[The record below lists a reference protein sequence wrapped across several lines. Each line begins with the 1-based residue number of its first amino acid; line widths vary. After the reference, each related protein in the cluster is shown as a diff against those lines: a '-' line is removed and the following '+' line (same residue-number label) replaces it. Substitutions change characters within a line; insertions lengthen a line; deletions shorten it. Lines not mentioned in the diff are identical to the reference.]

1 MYVWN
6 KLKESLPICKYN
18 CKWKCFVTR
27 LELFSFQVENK
38 MKWCHLLSNFPQKEH
53 ETKVKWENFVFV
65 KKPGVLC
72 KSFKVAKTTADDTQI
87 QTDWGE
93 ERGGKIL
100 SIAQVAH
107 KCWLQRKTCQDI
119 SLD

>member
-1 MYVWN
+1 MM
-6 KLKESLPICKYN
+6 S
-18 CKWKCFVTR
+18 
-27 LELFSFQVENK
+27 
-38 MKWCHLLSNFPQKEH
+38 LSNFPQKEH

-93 ERGGKIL
+93 ERGGKML

-107 KCWLQRKTCQDI
+107 KCWLQRKTCQDT
-119 SLD
+119 SPD

>member
-1 MYVWN
+1 MM
-6 KLKESLPICKYN
+6 S
-18 CKWKCFVTR
+18 
-27 LELFSFQVENK
+27 
-38 MKWCHLLSNFPQKEH
+38 LSNFPQKEH

-100 SIAQVAH
+100 SIAQEQNVSGIFH
-107 KCWLQRKTCQDI
+107 LTNIDTFQPEIDKLHLYIEKMI
-119 SLD
+119 SL